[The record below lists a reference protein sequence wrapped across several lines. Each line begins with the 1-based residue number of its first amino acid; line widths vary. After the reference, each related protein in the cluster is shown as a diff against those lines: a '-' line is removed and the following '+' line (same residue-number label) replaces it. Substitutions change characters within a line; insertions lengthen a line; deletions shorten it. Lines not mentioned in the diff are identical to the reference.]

1 MTRDLPLGNGNLLVT
16 FDSDYNLRDIYYP
29 HVGKANQS
37 SACVSRTGVWVDGKF
52 SWLQD
57 SSWQK
62 SLDYVLDTLATRV
75 VLTNEEL
82 GLRLQFNDA
91 VDFSRDIFL
100 RRVEVFNLEPRPRE
114 VRLFFHYEFLFWEVG
129 RGDTIYYDP
138 EGNNLVAY
146 KDDCY
151 FLLNGALG
159 DQIGVVDWT
168 TGHKDGGEGE
178 AWLDPDA
185 GILKREGISFGTVE
199 GVVAVHEPVLPANG
213 SSAIYAWIAAGR
225 SLDECQSQNRF
236 VTERKPQ
243 YLLTRTMNYWR
254 AWLNKEETDMH
265 DLSPEFVRL
274 YQRSLLIIRSQVDNG
289 GGIIAAGES
298 GLTAIAHG
306 QESYAYVWPRD
317 GAYTANALDKAGY
330 AFLASRFYDFCRN
343 VISHQ
348 PVESD
353 SQNAYEE
360 STFMLHK
367 YTPDGRMASSW
378 MSLVDESGQPQL
390 PIQEDG
396 TALLPYA
403 LWRHYRKFR
412 DIELFRP
419 LFRPLVL
426 STGNFMV
433 DFREPKTGLPA
444 PSYDLWEEKRGIYSY
459 TVATVWAGLTAAANL
474 ANLFGEKFYVEK
486 FQTAAAEIKQACE
499 THLYDD
505 AEGRFLKSVSIGP
518 GVNIQKDPTVD
529 ASLYALWYFGMFDP
543 KDPRIER
550 TMQAVTDRLSCQTQ
564 IGGIARYEGD
574 AYHWDETLQVD
585 RAKIPGNPWFIT
597 TLWQAQYQIAKAESL
612 DELTLAIPFL
622 QWACERALPSGVM
635 AEQLHPLTGEPVS
648 VSPLTWSHAT
658 FVAAVQEYLE
668 KFEHLS
674 RTLDA

>member
-225 SLDECQSQNRF
+225 SLDECQS
-236 VTERKPQ
+236 
-243 YLLTRTMNYWR
+243 
-254 AWLNKEETDMH
+254 H
-265 DLSPEFVRL
+265 
-274 YQRSLLIIRSQVDNG
+274 QRSLLIIRSQVDNG
-289 GGIIAAGES
+289 E
-298 GLTAIAHG
+298 
-306 QESYAYVWPRD
+306 
-317 GAYTANALDKAGY
+317 
-330 AFLASRFYDFCRN
+330 
-343 VISHQ
+343 
-348 PVESD
+348 
-353 SQNAYEE
+353 
-360 STFMLHK
+360 
-367 YTPDGRMASSW
+367 
-378 MSLVDESGQPQL
+378 
-390 PIQEDG
+390 
-396 TALLPYA
+396 LLP
-403 LWRHYRKFR
+403 
-412 DIELFRP
+412 P
-419 LFRPLVL
+419 V
-426 STGNFMV
+426 N
-433 DFREPKTGLPA
+433 
-444 PSYDLWEEKRGIYSY
+444 RG
-459 TVATVWAGLTAAANL
+459 
-474 ANLFGEKFYVEK
+474 
-486 FQTAAAEIKQACE
+486 
-499 THLYDD
+499 
-505 AEGRFLKSVSIGP
+505 
-518 GVNIQKDPTVD
+518 
-529 ASLYALWYFGMFDP
+529 
-543 KDPRIER
+543 
-550 TMQAVTDRLSCQTQ
+550 
-564 IGGIARYEGD
+564 
-574 AYHWDETLQVD
+574 
-585 RAKIPGNPWFIT
+585 
-597 TLWQAQYQIAKAESL
+597 
-612 DELTLAIPFL
+612 
-622 QWACERALPSGVM
+622 
-635 AEQLHPLTGEPVS
+635 
-648 VSPLTWSHAT
+648 
-658 FVAAVQEYLE
+658 
-668 KFEHLS
+668 
-674 RTLDA
+674 